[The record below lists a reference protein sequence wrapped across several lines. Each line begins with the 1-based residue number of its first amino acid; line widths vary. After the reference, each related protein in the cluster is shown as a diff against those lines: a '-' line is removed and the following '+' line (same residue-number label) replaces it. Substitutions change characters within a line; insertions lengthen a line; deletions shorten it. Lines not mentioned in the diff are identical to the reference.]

1 MFLRGIPFVDL
12 VVLSNQKLKKVVSVY
27 WFMLLLLRAFFS
39 TKFSQKFR
47 VRPIRG
53 CGLYAGKYGIRH
65 QALLVAHVIVNVPG
79 AYSVDRV
86 FCPVVK
92 LLLSFIALVL
102 HD

>member
-1 MFLRGIPFVDL
+1 MLPFAIVCERFNKKTVLFLRGIPFVDL

-53 CGLYAGKYGIRH
+53 CGLYAGKYGSI
-65 QALLVAHVIVNVPG
+65 
-79 AYSVDRV
+79 YS
-86 FCPVVK
+86 
-92 LLLSFIALVL
+92 S
-102 HD
+102 